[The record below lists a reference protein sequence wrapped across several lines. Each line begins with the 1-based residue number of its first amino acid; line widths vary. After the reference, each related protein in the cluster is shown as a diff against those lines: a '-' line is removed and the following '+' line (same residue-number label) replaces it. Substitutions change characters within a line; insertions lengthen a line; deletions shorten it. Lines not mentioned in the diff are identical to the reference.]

1 MAAFGLES
9 LPIDTNVF
17 NLFVAGALG
26 MLLGLEREWSNK
38 SAGIRTFTLT
48 SLLGVAAAIV
58 GGPVLLATG
67 GLLVL
72 VQGVLLGARG
82 LLAEA
87 TSPVRSVDSAAT
99 DDSVHSTATD
109 DSVHSTATE
118 DAADE
123 GGSLALTTS
132 TSLLV
137 AYAVGV
143 LVGTDYVLVGVVI
156 AITSSFLLVLRRELH
171 AFANRLSHREVRSAA
186 EFAIIAFVV
195 YPLLPAGTYGPWN
208 AIEPRLIW
216 MLVIAVSGI
225 GFANYA
231 LMQRYGGRGMLVT
244 GFLGGLVNSTAV
256 IGEIANRAK
265 TNVDTFGLAVATIL
279 IADAAMAVRNLV
291 IVVAFVP
298 QSAFGVGLPLGL
310 IAVGGLLLTGYER
323 TWRGEMELDLDSPF
337 SSANALTFGL
347 LFLVVLVVTAGA
359 QQIFGTAGFLVTS
372 FLSGLLSSG
381 TTTTTAVSLASTGQ
395 VSPAVAAQGV
405 LAGTLASILVKVW
418 LAVGINRDLFRPVVL
433 RSAYL
438 SLLGLVGVLGVQVL

>member
-1 MAAFGLES
+1 MLQLGPES
-9 LPIDTNVF
+9 VPINADVF

-48 SLLGVAAAIV
+48 SLIGVAAATL
-58 GGPVLLATG
+58 GHTVLLALG

-72 VQGVLLGARG
+72 TQGILLGTRG
-82 LLAEA
+82 ILVELSDE
-87 TSPVRSVDSAAT
+87 SN
-99 DDSVHSTATD
+99 
-109 DSVHSTATE
+109 
-118 DAADE
+118 E
-123 GGSLALTTS
+123 GGLALTTS

-137 AYAVGV
+137 AYVVGV
-143 LVGTDYVLVGVVI
+143 LVGMDLLLVGVVI

-171 AFANRLSHREVRSAA
+171 TFANRLSHEEVRGAA

-208 AIEPRLIW
+208 AIDPQLIW
-216 MLVIAVSGI
+216 MLVIAVSAI

-231 LMQRYGGRGMLVT
+231 IMQRYGGRGMLIT
-244 GFLGGLVNSTAV
+244 GFFGGLVNSTAV

-265 TNVDTFGLAVATIL
+265 TNAGILDLAVATIL
-279 IADAAMAVRNLV
+279 VADAAMAVRNLI

-298 QSAFGVGLPLGL
+298 QSAFSVGLPLGL
-310 IAVGGLLLTGYER
+310 IAVGGVALTGYER
-323 TWRGEMELDLDSPF
+323 NWSGDIELDLDSPF
-337 SSANALTFGL
+337 SSANALTFGA
-347 LFLVVLVVTAGA
+347 LFLAVLVITAGA
-359 QQIFGTAGFLVTS
+359 QQMFGTAGFLVTS

-395 VSPAVAAQGV
+395 ITPAVAAQGV
-405 LAGTLASILVKVW
+405 LAGTLASIFVKVW
-418 LAVGINRDLFRPVVL
+418 LAVGINRNLFAPVVK

-438 SLLGLVGVLGVQVL
+438 SLLGLAGVLAVQIL

>member
-1 MAAFGLES
+1 MAAFGTEAI
-9 LPIDTNVF
+9 PIDPNAF
-17 NLFVAGALG
+17 HLFVAGALG

-48 SLLGVAAAIV
+48 SLLGVAAATV
-58 GGPVLLATG
+58 GGSVLLAIG

-87 TSPVRSVDSAAT
+87 RDPGRSADPPDAGDSAG
-99 DDSVHSTATD
+99 DI
-109 DSVHSTATE
+109 
-118 DAADE
+118 
-123 GGSLALTTS
+123 GSLALTTS

-137 AYAVGV
+137 AYVVGA
-143 LVGTDYVLVGVVI
+143 LVGNDYVLVAVVI

-171 AFANRLSHREVRSAA
+171 TFAHRLSHQEVRSAA

-195 YPLLPAGTYGPWN
+195 YPLLPPGTYGPWD
-208 AIEPRLIW
+208 AIDPRLIW
-216 MLVIAVSGI
+216 LLVIAVSGI
-225 GFANYA
+225 GFVNYA
-231 LMQRYGGRGMLVT
+231 LMQRYGGRGMLAT
-244 GFLGGLVNSTAV
+244 GFFGGLVNSTAV

-265 TNVDTFGLAVATIL
+265 TNAGTFDLAIATVL

-298 QSAFGVGLPLGL
+298 QSAFSVGLPLGL
-310 IAVGGLLLTGYER
+310 IAVGGVLLMGYER
-323 TWRGEMELDLDSPF
+323 DWGGEIDLDLDSPF
-337 SSANALTFGL
+337 NGTNALTFGL

-359 QQIFGTAGFLVTS
+359 QQTFGTAGFLVTS

-381 TTTTTAVSLASTGQ
+381 ATTTTAVSLASTGQ
-395 VSPAVAAQGV
+395 ISPAIAAQGV

-418 LAVGINRDLFRPVVL
+418 LAVGINRELLRPIVL
-433 RSAYL
+433 RSTYL
-438 SLLGLVGVLGVQVL
+438 SLLGLVGILGVQVL